1 MVSNIG
7 DYYKPQGPFL
17 PWVPNIGG
25 FGTTVVGTWT
35 YPQPQQQFT
44 PEEVEALKKLLGAA
58 LTADKVF
65 GEEDCEDPE
74 KVEWLKSIG
83 IDLEEIKKK
92 VNEVKP
98 YYEWDGFKLW
108 CVSDGKFLGEIIQ
121 KINFEYDAHIGNG
134 EFIGHYKDEKSAKK
148 AVVIKINHQLVY
160 GA

>member
-1 MVSNIG
+1 MCIVSNIG
-7 DYYKPQGPFL
+7 DYYKPQRPFL
-17 PWVPNIGG
+17 PWVPNIGY

-44 PEEVEALKKLLGAA
+44 PEEVEALKKLLDAA

-92 VNEVKP
+92 
-98 YYEWDGFKLW
+98 
-108 CVSDGKFLGEIIQ
+108 S
-121 KINFEYDAHIGNG
+121 
-134 EFIGHYKDEKSAKK
+134 
-148 AVVIKINHQLVY
+148 
-160 GA
+160 